1 MVKDQLF
8 RKYIPDN
15 VFYTILSKYGIKEL
29 NEKYLFTRQHLQ
41 NINTLNNI
49 VKLKPIL
56 EKYYLPCKARTY
68 LNDLNYKNII
78 TILRQILKTRSYTLK
93 SIEKYQKGEKS
104 TSYHIFSIN
113 KNNYEYNS
121 NKLIYK
127 EKKIVIMFD

>member
-93 SIEKYQKGEKS
+93 SSEKYQKGEKS